1 MGFRFRKSKSFGPFK
16 VNLSKKGVGWSV
28 GTKGVRYTKRADGKK
43 QTTLSIPG
51 TGISYVDVKG
61 SSKKNTRTKNI
72 NNYSNNSESC
82 FSKNNKPQ
90 MPFYKKTWFMWLALF
105 LFPPLGI
112 TLLWFFNNYNKKLKI
127 SLSIFF
133 GIIFI
138 MALSTPNDNTNLA
151 NSKSS
156 TTVDSQAVVDKTSQE
171 SKIEPA
177 KLIGW
182 QNVNGKYYFYD
193 DLGNKQTGWLQKD
206 SKYYFLN
213 SIGIMQTGWVNDHDK
228 YYYCSENGAMQ
239 TGWIE
244 DKGKWY
250 YLNTDGTMA
259 KDISKDGYTLSSS
272 GVATKEVYTDQS
284 ITETES
290 TNTYSKNKYSVG
302 TTTSESASNERTVY
316 WTPGGKSYHYN
327 RGCSTLSRSKNILS
341 GTGSQCPKTD
351 PCDKCTH

>member
-61 SSKKNTRTKNI
+61 SSKKNTHTKNI
-72 NNYSNNSESC
+72 NNYSNNSETY
-82 FSKNNKPQ
+82 FSKNNKTQ
-90 MPFYKKTWFMWLALF
+90 IPFYKKTWFMWLALF

-112 TLLWFFNNYNKKLKI
+112 ALLWFFGNYNKKLKI

-151 NSKSS
+151 NSTSS
-156 TTVDSQAVVDKTSQE
+156 TTVNSQTVTNNETPQA
-171 SKIEPA
+171 SKIEEPA

-228 YYYCSENGAMQ
+228 YYYCNESGTMQ

-244 DKGKWY
+244 DKGNWY

-259 KDISKDGYTLSSS
+259 KDIIKDGYTINSS
-272 GVATKEVYTDQS
+272 GVATKEVVQVPKNNTQS
-284 ITETES
+284 NSS
-290 TNTYSKNKYSVG
+290 TTSNNSVQSSNSVG
-302 TTTSESASNERTVY
+302 STVY
-316 WTPGGKSYHYN
+316 IASSGKGKKYHGNPNCSKMNSTISLTKDDAESRGYTP
-327 RGCSTLSRSKNILS
+327 CS
-341 GTGSQCPKTD
+341 
-351 PCDKCTH
+351 KCH